1 MIRKLADYFKVS
13 REAFNRPY
21 QLAIPE
27 KAHLRNAGIMNRKKR
42 LAVA

>member
-1 MIRKLADYFKVS
+1 VIRKLADYFKVS

-27 KAHLRNAGIMNRKKR
+27 KVHLRNASIMNRKEG
-42 LAVA
+42 